1 MGPLVTIAWTFLK
14 IGLVFVG
21 GGYVLIP
28 LLHRIMVDQ
37 YHWLTMKEFL
47 DGLALSQL
55 TPGPLAILATF
66 VGYRAGGFAG
76 ALTGTVCIFLP
87 CTALMIFLT
96 RRYERLRNVRLIREV
111 LDGVVPA
118 VVGLVAAAGWK
129 LGSTSLV
136 SLRDIVLFAAGF
148 AILQFT
154 RVSPLFV
161 VLGAGAL
168 GYFLHFS

>member
-1 MGPLVTIAWTFLK
+1 MGSLATIAWTFLK

-76 ALTGTVCIFLP
+76 ALVGTVAIFLP
-87 CTALMIFLT
+87 CTALMVFLT
-96 RRYERLRNVRLIREV
+96 RRYERLRNIRLIREV

-118 VVGLVAAAGWK
+118 VVGLVASAGWK
-129 LGSTSLV
+129 LGSTSLG
-136 SLRDIVLFAAGF
+136 SARDILLFVAGF

-154 RVSPLFV
+154 KVSPLFV
-161 VLGAGAL
+161 ILGAGAL

>member
-1 MGPLVTIAWTFLK
+1 MGSLATIAWTFLK

-76 ALTGTVCIFLP
+76 AWWGPSRSSSPVPPSWSSLPGATSGCGT
-87 CTALMIFLT
+87 
-96 RRYERLRNVRLIREV
+96 
-111 LDGVVPA
+111 
-118 VVGLVAAAGWK
+118 
-129 LGSTSLV
+129 
-136 SLRDIVLFAAGF
+136 FA
-148 AILQFT
+148 
-154 RVSPLFV
+154 
-161 VLGAGAL
+161 
-168 GYFLHFS
+168 

>member
-1 MGPLVTIAWTFLK
+1 MAPLVTIAWTFLK

-66 VGYRAGGFAG
+66 
-76 ALTGTVCIFLP
+76 
-87 CTALMIFLT
+87 
-96 RRYERLRNVRLIREV
+96 
-111 LDGVVPA
+111 
-118 VVGLVAAAGWK
+118 
-129 LGSTSLV
+129 
-136 SLRDIVLFAAGF
+136 
-148 AILQFT
+148 
-154 RVSPLFV
+154 
-161 VLGAGAL
+161 
-168 GYFLHFS
+168 

>member
-1 MGPLVTIAWTFLK
+1 MGSLATIAWTFLK

-76 ALTGTVCIFLP
+76 ALVGTVAIFLP
-87 CTALMIFLT
+87 CTALMVFLT
-96 RRYERLRNVRLIREV
+96 RRYERLRNIRLIREV

-118 VVGLVAAAGWK
+118 VVGLVASAGWK
-129 LGSTSLV
+129 LGSTSLG
-136 SLRDIVLFAAGF
+136 SARDILLFVAGF

-154 RVSPLFV
+154 KVSPLFV
-161 VLGAGAL
+161 ILGAGAL
-168 GYFLHFS
+168 GYFLHF